1 MHPNQFKLYAANIT
15 ETGGSLIAPA
25 NLSLKIQAMVDEHMQ
40 QLLLVTPSSLTPP
53 SATSSA
59 MTSSG
64 PSSKTNFPWIFYSG
78 ASYHMTCDSSL
89 FELIVTLPLLR
100 CLYKLLMVLLSR

>member
-1 MHPNQFKLYAANIT
+1 MQRNIT
-15 ETGGSLIAPA
+15 ETEGSLIAPA
-25 NLSLKIQAMVDEHMQ
+25 NLSLKIQAMVDECMQ
-40 QLLLVTPSSLTPP
+40 QLLLVTPSSVTP

-64 PSSKTNFPWIFYSG
+64 PSGKTNFPWIFYSR
-78 ASYHMTCDSSL
+78 ASYLMTRDSSL

-100 CLYKLLMVLLSR
+100 CLYILLMVLLSR